1 MLTRRSINGRFAA
14 VALAAI
20 AMVGVGAAGV
30 TNAVAKELKLS
41 YFMSPKHP
49 MNKAVFT
56 PFSERLE
63 ALSGGALTVKQFPA
77 GELGKGPQ
85 QQYKRAVDG
94 VAEVVFGIPG
104 YTAKIFPRTMLVA
117 LPGVVP
123 NAIDGTEMLWGAKNY
138 LDAEFQNVKLLAMW
152 SNEVAVLITRD
163 KPVRSLA
170 DVKGMKIRAPSAAD
184 APFIKAWGAIP
195 VQMPVSET
203 YNALSN
209 GVVDAVMIGSSGIG
223 SFKLN
228 EPAKYI
234 TTNLPAS
241 AAAFYLVMNKGVW
254 EGLTAEEQGWVDA
267 ASGIELS
274 RGGGQAYDAA
284 GKRGLKL
291 AAEGGV
297 EIIVLSEAERA
308 MFNEVSQPEVQKV
321 IDDMLADGIPANAI
335 LEDMRG
341 AVGGS

>member
-1 MLTRRSINGRFAA
+1 MLTRRRLNGRITAF
-14 VALAAI
+14 VLAA
-20 AMVGVGAAGV
+20 AVGAAMGMG
-30 TNAVAKELKLS
+30 ASGAMAKELKLS

-49 MNKAVFT
+49 MNAAVFS
-56 PFSERLE
+56 PFSEKLE
-63 ALSGGALTVKQFPA
+63 ALSGGAMTVKQFPA

-104 YTAKIFPRTMLVA
+104 YTASIFPRTMLVA
-117 LPGVVP
+117 IPGVVP
-123 NAIDGTEMLWGAKNY
+123 SAIDGTEMLWGAKNY
-138 LDAEFQNVKLLAMW
+138 LDSEFQNVKMLAMW

-203 YNALSN
+203 YNALNN
-209 GVVDAVMIGSSGIG
+209 GVVDGVMIGSSGIG

-241 AAAFYLVMNKGVW
+241 AAAFYLVMNKQTW
-254 EGLTAEEQGWVDA
+254 EGLSAEEQGWVDG

-274 RGGGQAYDAA
+274 RSGGQAYDAA
-284 GKRGLKL
+284 GKRGLDL
-291 AAEGGV
+291 AAKDGV
-297 EIIVLSEAERA
+297 EIIELSSAERA
-308 MFNEVSQPEVQKV
+308 KFNDVSQPVVQKV
-321 IDDMLADGIPANAI
+321 LDEMLADGIPADAI
-335 LEDMRG
+335 LEDMRN

>member
-1 MLTRRSINGRFAA
+1 MLTRTWLNGGIA
-14 VALAAI
+14 ALA
-20 AMVGVGAAGV
+20 MGAAMAMGV
-30 TNAVAKELKLS
+30 SGAMAQELKLS

-49 MNKAVFT
+49 MNKAVFA
-56 PFSERLE
+56 PFAEKLE
-63 ALSGGALTVKQFPA
+63 ALSGGKMTVKQFPA

-85 QQYKRAVDG
+85 QQYKRAIDG

-104 YTAKIFPRTMLVA
+104 YTASIFPRTMLVA
-117 LPGVVP
+117 IPGVVP

-138 LDAEFQNVKLLAMW
+138 LDTEFQNVKLLAMW

-163 KPVRSLA
+163 KAVRSLA

-195 VQMPVSET
+195 VQMPVGET

-241 AAAFYLVMNKGVW
+241 AAAFYLVMNKKVW
-254 EGLTAEEQGWVDA
+254 DGLSDEEKGWVDA

-274 RGGGQAYDAA
+274 RMGGKAYDAA

-297 EIIVLSEAERA
+297 EIIELSEAERA
-308 MFNEVSQPEVQKV
+308 KFSEVSQAEVQKV
-321 IDDMLADGIPANAI
+321 LDDMIAEGIPADAI
-335 LEDMRG
+335 LAEMRN

>member
-1 MLTRRSINGRFAA
+1 MQTRRRFNGRIA
-14 VALAAI
+14 ALALA
-20 AMVGVGAAGV
+20 GAAAAMLGAGA
-30 TNAVAKELKLS
+30 TGAVAKELKLS

-56 PFSERLE
+56 PFSEKLE
-63 ALSGGALTVKQFPA
+63 ALSGGSLTVKQFPA

-104 YTAKIFPRTMLVA
+104 YTTSIFPRTMLVA
-117 LPGVVP
+117 IPGVVP
-123 NAIDGTEMLWGAKNY
+123 DAVTGTEMLWGAKNY

-152 SNEVAVLITRD
+152 SNEVAVLISRE

-203 YNALSN
+203 YNALN
-209 GVVDAVMIGSSGIG
+209 TGVVDAVMIGSSGIG

-241 AAAFYLVMNKGVW
+241 AAAFYLVMNKQSW
-254 EGLTAEEQGWVDA
+254 DGLTPEEQGWVDA
-267 ASGIELS
+267 ASGLELS
-274 RGGGQAYDAA
+274 RSGGQGYDAA
-284 GKRGLKL
+284 GKRGLKA
-291 AAEGGV
+291 AAESGV
-297 EIIVLSEAERA
+297 EIIELSDAERDK
-308 MFNEVSQPEVQKV
+308 FNEVSQPVTQEIV
-321 IDDMLADGIPANAI
+321 DGMLADGIPADAI
-335 LEDMRG
+335 LEQMRQS
-341 AVGGS
+341 VSGS

>member
-1 MLTRRSINGRFAA
+1 MLTRRSINGRVAVIALAA
-14 VALAAI
+14 VA
-20 AMVGVGAAGV
+20 MVGIGV
-30 TNAVAKELKLS
+30 TGATSAGAKELKLS

-56 PFSERLE
+56 PFSEKLE
-63 ALSGGALTVKQFPA
+63 ALSGGSLTVKQFPA

-85 QQYKRAVDG
+85 QQYKRAIDE

-104 YTAKIFPRTMLVA
+104 YTTSIFPRTMLVA

-163 KPVRSLA
+163 KAVRSFA
-170 DVKGMKIRAPSAAD
+170 DVKGMKIRSPSAAD

-195 VQMPVSET
+195 VQMPVGDT
-203 YNALSN
+203 YNALNN
-209 GVVDAVMIGSSGIG
+209 GVVDGVMIGSSAIG

-241 AAAFYLVMNKGVW
+241 AAAFYLVMNKQVW
-254 EGLTAEEQGWVDA
+254 EGLTPEEQGWVDA

-274 RGGGQAYDAA
+274 RSGGSGYDAA
-284 GKRGLKL
+284 GKRGLAL
-291 AAEGGV
+291 AAKGGV
-297 EIIVLSEAERA
+297 EIIALPDSEREKFAS
-308 MFNEVSQPEVQKV
+308 VSQPEVQKV
-321 IDDMLADGIPANAI
+321 LDDMLADGIPAASI
-335 LEDMRG
+335 LEDMRN